1 MPCGVHPIG
10 RWLWGLARYGV
21 WPTAFAWYLRH
32 YRIFS
37 AFAYSAT
44 IARQPVSEF
53 GFQGLCPYYP
63 LSPFVHPPLKP
74 QRTSSLAY
82 ISPY

>member
-32 YRIFS
+32 YHIFS
-37 AFAYSAT
+37 AFAYSAMVV
-44 IARQPVSEF
+44 RQPVSKI
-53 GFQGLCPYYP
+53 GFE
-63 LSPFVHPPLKP
+63 
-74 QRTSSLAY
+74 A
-82 ISPY
+82 